1 MGSQSTRYDVARHA
15 DTPKLSPTTRTIH
28 RHGALT
34 LDAVQLA
41 QAETLVPLRSTA
53 AAHMFALS
61 GRASKPRGGPRW
73 PLFRPCK
80 VMAQHASRHSSRGGR
95 GDRLLLLLNRLLLLL
110 NVLYCTPVLHV
121 LLHVLRLY
129 FNVLYI
135 VAYSTYFRCILL
147 YSMYSAEGECTPMY
161 LGVLCCVSGVHVLH
175 PYSECTPVVLC
186 RLR

>member
-1 MGSQSTRYDVARHA
+1 MWLG
-15 DTPKLSPTTRTIH
+15 
-28 RHGALT
+28 
-34 LDAVQLA
+34 
-41 QAETLVPLRSTA
+41 
-53 AAHMFALS
+53 
-61 GRASKPRGGPRW
+61 RGG
-73 PLFRPCK
+73 
-80 VMAQHASRHSSRGGR
+80 VGGSMGGWGDW
-95 GDRLLLLLNRLLLLL
+95 GDRLLLLANRLLLLA
-110 NVLYCTPVLHV
+110 NVLYCTPVLYV

-175 PYSECTPVVLC
+175 AYSECTPVVLC